1 MRMDTRKGLKSHKGN
16 RKKCHLK
23 HDQTRVY
30 PPIPDPGDSA
40 EGREAAII
48 PQRLLLQ
55 GPMFPKVRA
64 QPGFSQKDLLLG
76 NDCRKLL
83 CDWLLHLC
91 PVSECPPH
99 DYLEY
104 KWAREARNEFS
115 NRRTW
120 MGHNTVFNSRCR
132 KQQHVRVRTAFVLTR
147 IHNKS

>member
-1 MRMDTRKGLKSHKGN
+1 MRMDTWKGLKSHKGN
-16 RKKCHLK
+16 RKKMPSK
-23 HDQTRVY
+23 TWSEKGISPY
-30 PPIPDPGDSA
+30 PWPGDSA

-48 PQRLLLQ
+48 SQRLLLQ
-55 GPMFPKVRA
+55 GPMLPKVRA

-120 MGHNTVFNSRCR
+120 MGHNTIFNSRRR